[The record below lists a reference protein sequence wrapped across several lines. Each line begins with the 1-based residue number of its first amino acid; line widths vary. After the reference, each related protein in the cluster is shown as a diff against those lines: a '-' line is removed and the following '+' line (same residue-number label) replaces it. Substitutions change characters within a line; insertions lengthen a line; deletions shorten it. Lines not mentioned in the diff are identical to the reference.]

1 MVILLLDIFCEMDF
15 SDSVNALITQHESF
29 MRSNAVILS
38 LFFKQKKYHGF
49 YNMIVYKIRPSIYRR
64 EHEKRGGLVLK
75 NDDDATSQTAT
86 KLLTD

>member
-38 LFFKQKKYHGF
+38 LFFKQKK
-49 YNMIVYKIRPSIYRR
+49 IPW
-64 EHEKRGGLVLK
+64 VLQYDSLQ
-75 NDDDATSQTAT
+75 N
-86 KLLTD
+86 